1 MAVETGPVPR
11 MATPTR
17 RGGVHGRPRRS
28 TSWAGWA
35 KTPLYL
41 LAITMI
47 VPFYWM
53 VITAFKPV
61 SEITRN
67 PPSSVPERPT
77 TLGYSDPAWRPDAD
91 TPGHVAGLFQRFTE
105 VDLGFWRFA
114 INSVV
119 IAGVVTVL
127 ALLAAS
133 LAAYV
138 ITKHDIRGRRVI
150 FLMILGSM
158 MIPWQTTLI
167 PNYLVVR
174 NLGWIDSYL
183 GYIIPAIPKA
193 FVVFFLVQY
202 LRSIPNDLIEAARID
217 GAGEWRI
224 WWQVVMPLLRPA
236 LAAMSIFVMLNEW
249 NNFLWPLIIV
259 ESDRMANLPVAL
271 ARLNSAFTGAQHMGV
286 IMAASPLASLPT
298 VVFFLLFQKH
308 FTRGIAMSGLK
319 G

>member
-1 MAVETGPVPR
+1 MPVAVQPR
-11 MATPTR
+11 APRTAPSAQ
-17 RGGVHGRPRRS
+17 GGAHSRPRPTGSR
-28 TSWAGWA
+28 ARWA
-35 KTPLYL
+35 KAPLYL

-53 VITAFKPV
+53 AITAFKPV

-67 PPSSVPERPT
+67 PPSFIPQSPT
-77 TLGYSDPAWRPDAD
+77 TVGFSDPEWNPTAD
-91 TPGHVAGLFQRFTE
+91 NPGHVAGLFQRFTE

-119 IAGVVTVL
+119 VATAITLL
-127 ALLAAS
+127 ALLTAS

-138 ITKHDIRGRRVI
+138 ITKHAVRGRKVI

-158 MIPWQTTLI
+158 MIPWQATLV

-174 NLGWIDSYL
+174 NLGWTDSYL
-183 GYIIPAIPKA
+183 GYIVPAIPKA

-202 LRSIPNDLIEAARID
+202 LQSIPNDLIEAARID

-259 ESDRMANLPVAL
+259 ESDQMANLPVAL

-286 IMAASPLASLPT
+286 IMAASLLASLPT

>member
-1 MAVETGPVPR
+1 MAVETDLPR
-11 MATPTR
+11 RAGAPAR
-17 RGGVHGRPRRS
+17 RGVHVRPGRPRFR
-28 TSWAGWA
+28 TGWA
-35 KTPLYL
+35 KAPLYL
-41 LAITMI
+41 LAVTMV

-67 PPSSVPERPT
+67 PPSFIPESPT
-77 TLGYSDPAWRPDAD
+77 TVGYSDPEWLPDVD
-91 TPGHVAGLFQRFTE
+91 NPGHVAGLFQRFTE
-105 VDLGFWRFA
+105 VELGFWRFA

-119 IAGVVTVL
+119 IAAVVTVL

-138 ITKHDIRGRRVI
+138 ITKHDIKGRRVI

-158 MIPWQTTLI
+158 MIPWQATLV

-183 GYIIPAIPKA
+183 GYIVPAIPKA

-202 LRSIPNDLIEAARID
+202 LQSIPNDLIEAARID

-224 WWQVVMPLLRPA
+224 WWQVVLPLLRPA

-259 ESDRMANLPVAL
+259 ESDQMANLPVAL

-286 IMAASPLASLPT
+286 IMAASLLASLPT

>member
-1 MAVETGPVPR
+1 MVVR
-11 MATPTR
+11 TR
-17 RGGVHGRPRRS
+17 PPASRTAPAAPGGTRGRLRGRRS
-28 TSWAGWA
+28 RAGWA
-35 KTPLYL
+35 KAPLHL

-67 PPSSVPERPT
+67 PPSFVPESPT
-77 TLGYSDPAWRPDAD
+77 TVGYHDPRWRPDAD
-91 TPGHVAGLFQRFTE
+91 NPGHVAGLFQRFTE

-114 INSVV
+114 VNSVV
-119 IAGVVTVL
+119 IATVITVL

-158 MIPWQTTLI
+158 MIPWQATLV

-174 NLGWIDSYL
+174 NLGWVDSYL
-183 GYIIPAIPKA
+183 GYIVPAIPKA

-202 LRSIPNDLIEAARID
+202 LRSIPDDLIEAARID

-259 ESDRMANLPVAL
+259 ESDQMANLPVAL

-286 IMAASPLASLPT
+286 IMAASLLASLPT

>member
-1 MAVETGPVPR
+1 MTALHRATKPR
-11 MATPTR
+11 TR
-17 RGGVHGRPRRS
+17 IPWVK
-28 TSWAGWA
+28 A
-35 KTPLYL
+35 PLYL
-41 LAITMI
+41 LAITML

-67 PPSSVPERPT
+67 PPSFVPQSPT
-77 TLGYSDPAWRPDAD
+77 TVGLSDPDWNPEAD

-114 INSVV
+114 INSVF
-119 IAGVVTVL
+119 IGTTITVL

-138 ITKHDIRGRRVI
+138 ITKHRIRGRRVI

-158 MIPWQTTLI
+158 MIPWQATLV

-183 GYIIPAIPKA
+183 GYIVPAIPKA

-202 LRSIPNDLIEAARID
+202 LQSIPNDLIEAARID

-259 ESDRMANLPVAL
+259 ESDQMANLPVAL

-286 IMAASPLASLPT
+286 IMTASLLASLPT

>member
-1 MAVETGPVPR
+1 MTVQ
-11 MATPTR
+11 TR
-17 RGGVHGRPRRS
+17 RPPLRALPARHRATRRRS
-28 TSWAGWA
+28 RTRWA
-35 KTPLYL
+35 KAPLYL

-67 PPSSVPERPT
+67 PPSFVPQSPT
-77 TLGYSDPAWRPDAD
+77 TVGFSDPEWHPDAEN
-91 TPGHVAGLFQRFTE
+91 PGHGAGLFQRFTE

-114 INSVV
+114 INSVL
-119 IAGVVTVL
+119 IATAITVL

-138 ITKHDIRGRRVI
+138 LTKHRLRGRKVI

-158 MIPWQTTLI
+158 MIPWQATLV

-183 GYIIPAIPKA
+183 GYIVPAIPKA

-202 LRSIPNDLIEAARID
+202 LQSIPNDLIEAARID

-224 WWQVVMPLLRPA
+224 WWGVVMPLLRPA

-259 ESDRMANLPVAL
+259 ESDQMANLPVAL

-286 IMAASPLASLPT
+286 IMTASLLASLPT

>member
-1 MAVETGPVPR
+1 MTALHRAAKPR
-11 MATPTR
+11 TR
-17 RGGVHGRPRRS
+17 IR
-28 TSWAGWA
+28 WA
-35 KTPLYL
+35 KAPLYL
-41 LAITMI
+41 LAFTMI

-61 SEITRN
+61 FEITRN
-67 PPSSVPERPT
+67 PPSFVPQNPT
-77 TLGYSDPAWRPDAD
+77 TVGFSDPDWNPEAD
-91 TPGHVAGLFQRFTE
+91 NPGHVAGLFQRFTE

-114 INSVV
+114 INSVLIATV
-119 IAGVVTVL
+119 ITVL
-127 ALLAAS
+127 ALLTAS

-138 ITKHDIRGRRVI
+138 ITKHRVPGRRVI

-158 MIPWQTTLI
+158 MIPWQATLV

-183 GYIIPAIPKA
+183 GYIVPAIPKA

-202 LRSIPNDLIEAARID
+202 LQSIPNDLIEAARID

-259 ESDRMANLPVAL
+259 ESDQMANLPVAL

-286 IMAASPLASLPT
+286 ITTASLLASLPT

>member
-1 MAVETGPVPR
+1 MTVQTERPALRVVPGS
-11 MATPTR
+11 TPPAR
-17 RGGVHGRPRRS
+17 RGSRARR
-28 TSWAGWA
+28 ARA
-35 KTPLYL
+35 PLYL

-67 PPSSVPERPT
+67 PPSFVPESPT
-77 TLGYSDPAWRPDAD
+77 TVGFSDPGWDPATDN
-91 TPGHVAGLFQRFTE
+91 PGRVAGLFQRFTE

-114 INSVV
+114 VNSVV
-119 IAGVVTVL
+119 VATAITVL

-138 ITKHDIRGRRVI
+138 ITKHAVRGRRVI

-158 MIPWQTTLI
+158 MIPWQATLV

-183 GYIIPAIPKA
+183 GYIVPAIPKA

-202 LRSIPNDLIEAARID
+202 LQSIPNDLIEAARID

-236 LAAMSIFVMLNEW
+236 LAAMSIFVMLGEW

-259 ESDRMANLPVAL
+259 ESDQMANLPVAL

-286 IMAASPLASLPT
+286 IMAASLLASLPT